1 MNIPIR
7 SFRDLEIYQQGLS
20 LVTRTYQVVDR
31 LPKSERY
38 GLISQ
43 MRRAAVSIVANIA
56 EGYGKKRSIKDFR
69 AYLDTAVGSC
79 NEIIALLDVCQ
90 KLGYL
95 DTEDWEKLCEAYTVL
110 AKRIS
115 VLARNWR

>member
-43 MRRAAVSIVANIA
+43 
-56 EGYGKKRSIKDFR
+56 RSIKDFR

-95 DTEDWEKLCEAYTVL
+95 DTEDCEKLSEAYTVL